1 MSDSNSTYFIP
12 DPSRWPLVGSIA
24 LFLAFIGG
32 AVMLNGSGFGTFL
45 LGIGIAAVVYMFV
58 GWFAEVI
65 GESLQGK
72 YNKQV
77 DVSFR
82 WGMAW
87 FIFSEVMFFAALF
100 GALYYARFISVPWLG
115 GASNN
120 AMTNEVLWPTF
131 EAMWPLVSTPGGTL
145 TDSVFSS

>member
-32 AVMLNGSGFGTFL
+32 AMMLNGSGFGTFI
-45 LGIGIAAVVYMFV
+45 LGIGIAAVVYMFA

-65 GESLQGK
+65 GESLQKK
-72 YNKQV
+72 YNQQV

-87 FIFSEVMFFAALF
+87 FIFTEVMFFARSDS
-100 GALYYARFISVPWLG
+100 GRIYGP
-115 GASNN
+115 
-120 AMTNEVLWPTF
+120 
-131 EAMWPLVSTPGGTL
+131 PLS
-145 TDSVFSS
+145 D